1 MAKIK
6 KFVAGTNQ
14 FGGFSPFGNMTV
26 LHFGYSTNAT
36 GAVISS
42 DSTTPVASGDKIY
55 VGAVPQGFSL
65 CSVIGTAAVGFEYVD
80 GTDDASVPQ
89 GADIKTALLKPLPKD
104 AYVYITASAAAA
116 MAANTVRAALTGE
129 LTGPR

>member
-1 MAKIK
+1 
-6 KFVAGTNQ
+6 
-14 FGGFSPFGNMTV
+14 MTV

-42 DSTTPVASGDKIY
+42 DSTIRVAIGDKIY
-55 VGAVPQGFSL
+55 VGDVPQGFSL

-104 AYVYITASAAAA
+104 AYVYITASAAAPL
-116 MAANTVRAALTGE
+116 AASTVRAALIGE

>member
-6 KFVAGTNQ
+6 RLVADTNQ

-26 LHFGYSTNAT
+26 LQYDYSTNAK
-36 GAVISS
+36 GVVIAS
-42 DSTTPVASGDKIY
+42 DTTTPVAIGDIIY

-104 AYVYITASAAAA
+104 AYVYITASAAAT
-116 MAANTVRAALTGE
+116 AASTVRAALTGE

>member
-1 MAKIK
+1 MATIK

-26 LHFGYSTNAT
+26 LNFGYSTNAT
-36 GAVISS
+36 G
-42 DSTTPVASGDKIY
+42 
-55 VGAVPQGFSL
+55 
-65 CSVIGTAAVGFEYVD
+65 AVGFEYVD

-104 AYVYITASAAAA
+104 AYVYITASAAAPL
-116 MAANTVRAALTGE
+116 AASTVRAALTGE

>member
-1 MAKIK
+1 MATIK
-6 KFVAGTNQ
+6 KFVADTNQ

-26 LHFGYSTNAT
+26 LNFGYSTNAT

-42 DSTTPVASGDKIY
+42 DSTTRVAIGDKIY
-55 VGAVPQGFSL
+55 VGDVPQGFSL

-80 GTDDASVPQ
+80 GKDDASVPQ

-104 AYVYITASAAAA
+104 AYVYITASAAAPL
-116 MAANTVRAALTGE
+116 AASTVSAALTGE

>member
-1 MAKIK
+1 MATIR
-6 KFVAGTNQ
+6 KFVAGTDQ

-26 LHFGYSTNAT
+26 LHFGYSTDAT

-42 DSTTPVASGDKIY
+42 DSTTRVASGDKIY
-55 VGAVPQGFSL
+55 VGEVPQGFSL

-80 GTDDASVPQ
+80 GKDDASVPH
-89 GADIKTALLKPLPKD
+89 GADIKTALLRPLPKD
-104 AYVYITASAAAA
+104 AYVYITASAPAALA
-116 MAANTVRAALTGE
+116 VSTVRAALTGE

>member
-1 MAKIK
+1 MATIK
-6 KFVAGTNQ
+6 KFVADTNQ

-26 LHFGYSTNAT
+26 LNFGYSTNAT

-80 GTDDASVPQ
+80 GKDDASVPQ

-104 AYVYITASAAAA
+104 AYVYITASAAAPL
-116 MAANTVRAALTGE
+116 AASTVRAALTGE

>member
-1 MAKIK
+1 M
-6 KFVAGTNQ
+6 
-14 FGGFSPFGNMTV
+14 SV

-36 GAVISS
+36 GVVVSS

-80 GTDDASVPQ
+80 GKNDATVPQ

-104 AYVYITASAAAA
+104 AYVYITASVAVAAAS
-116 MAANTVRAALTGE
+116 TVRAALTGE

>member
-1 MAKIK
+1 MATIK
-6 KFVAGTNQ
+6 KIVDSTNQ

-26 LHFGYSTNAT
+26 LHFDYSTNAT

-42 DSTTPVASGDKIY
+42 DSTTRVAIGDKIY
-55 VGAVPQGFSL
+55 VGDVPQGFSL

-80 GTDDASVPQ
+80 SKDDATVPQ

-104 AYVYITASAAAA
+104 AYVYITASAAAPL
-116 MAANTVRAALTGE
+116 AASTVLAALTGE
-129 LTGPR
+129 LTGLR

>member
-26 LHFGYSTNAT
+26 LNFGYSTNAT

-42 DSTTPVASGDKIY
+42 DSTTRVAIGDKIY
-55 VGAVPQGFSL
+55 VGDVPQGFSL

-80 GTDDASVPQ
+80 GKDDASVPQ

-104 AYVYITASAAAA
+104 AYVYITASAAAPL
-116 MAANTVRAALTGE
+116 AASTVRAALTGE

>member
-1 MAKIK
+1 MATIK

-14 FGGFSPFGNMTV
+14 FGGFSPFGNMSV
-26 LHFGYSTNAT
+26 LNFDYSTNAT
-36 GAVISS
+36 GVVVSS
-42 DSTTPVASGDKIY
+42 DSTTPVAIGDKIY

-80 GTDDASVPQ
+80 GKNDTTVPQ

-104 AYVYITASAAAA
+104 AYVYITASAAAT
-116 MAANTVRAALTGE
+116 AASTVRAALTGE

>member
-1 MAKIK
+1 MATIK
-6 KFVAGTNQ
+6 KFAADTNQ

-26 LHFGYSTNAT
+26 LNFGYSTNAT

-42 DSTTPVASGDKIY
+42 DSTTRVAIGDKIY
-55 VGAVPQGFSL
+55 VGDVPQGFSL

-80 GTDDASVPQ
+80 GKDDASVPQ

-104 AYVYITASAAAA
+104 AYVYITASAAAPL
-116 MAANTVRAALTGE
+116 AASTVRAALTGE

>member
-1 MAKIK
+1 MATIK

-26 LHFGYSTNAT
+26 LNFGYSTSAT

-42 DSTTPVASGDKIY
+42 DSTTPVAIGDKIY

-104 AYVYITASAAAA
+104 AYVYITASAAAT
-116 MAANTVRAALTGE
+116 AASTVRAALTGE

>member
-6 KFVAGTNQ
+6 TYLGVGNQ
-14 FGGFSPFGNMTV
+14 FGGFSPFGNVTA
-26 LHFGYSTNAT
+26 LNYRYATNAA
-36 GAVISS
+36 GVVISS
-42 DSTTPVASGDKIY
+42 DSTTPVANGDKIY

-80 GTDDASVPQ
+80 GTDHASVPQ

-104 AYVYITASAAAA
+104 AYVYITASAAAT
-116 MAANTVRAALTGE
+116 AASTVRAALTGE

>member
-1 MAKIK
+1 MATIK
-6 KFVAGTNQ
+6 KFVADTNQ

-26 LHFGYSTNAT
+26 LNFGYSTNAT

-42 DSTTPVASGDKIY
+42 DSTTRVAIGDKIY
-55 VGAVPQGFSL
+55 VGDVPQGFSL

-80 GTDDASVPQ
+80 GKDDASVPQ

-104 AYVYITASAAAA
+104 AYVYITASAAAPL
-116 MAANTVRAALTGE
+116 AASTVRAALTGE